1 LKQYANVNLFI
12 VRQQLTNKGF
22 FVQSMKLLQE
32 TQFENVGLVMNGIK
46 VKKYGN
52 DYGYGYG
59 AGYVSSVKHSDLSET
74 PTV

>member
-12 VRQQLTNKGF
+12 VREQVTNKGF
-22 FVQSMKLLQE
+22 FSQSMRLLEE

-46 VKKYGN
+46 AKKYGY

-59 AGYVSSVKHSDLSET
+59 NSDVIRDIELEEK
-74 PTV
+74 